1 MGKQRRQADPVFST
15 HRAFYKEIPRTA
27 DVMLVENVPEY
38 GTEVARDHLPKH
50 WDFRSVT
57 IDPRHLG
64 VPAGRTRIWILAWDT
79 KRVQWRE
86 GGISIEEVMHI
97 LGARA
102 VGKAGDFFW
111 RKLPAAVLTHAQAR
125 NLSDYEKLK
134 GWVQYPDLTQYCAN
148 ERGRG
153 ELQDG
158 NTVVGEDPHPVEWLL
173 DAWKQDLLEPMLTW
187 LQEQDSSFPDPRRFK
202 FPALWQS

>member
-1 MGKQRRQADPVFST
+1 MSFSKMGKQRRQADPVFST

-111 RKLPAAVLTHAQAR
+111 RKLPAAVLTHAQVPQ
-125 NLSDYEKLK
+125 LSQ
-134 GWVQYPDLTQYCAN
+134 VI
-148 ERGRG
+148 
-153 ELQDG
+153 
-158 NTVVGEDPHPVEWLL
+158 
-173 DAWKQDLLEPMLTW
+173 
-187 LQEQDSSFPDPRRFK
+187 
-202 FPALWQS
+202 

>member
-38 GTEVARDHLPKH
+38 GTE
-50 WDFRSVT
+50 
-57 IDPRHLG
+57 
-64 VPAGRTRIWILAWDT
+64 
-79 KRVQWRE
+79 
-86 GGISIEEVMHI
+86 
-97 LGARA
+97 
-102 VGKAGDFFW
+102 
-111 RKLPAAVLTHAQAR
+111 AR

-158 NTVVGEDPHPVEWLL
+158 SLQTLTTNSSLIYSKAHKRFLSAQEMVATHILPTCSEHARKCKAPIVELEHMPESHACRMAGNTMSVPCVAALL
-173 DAWKQDLLEPMLTW
+173 LTAIIN
-187 LQEQDSSFPDPRRFK
+187 LK
-202 FPALWQS
+202 LV